1 MPKTSIDKVVVT
13 NETALRAK
21 YGTAYAAKIKPAI
34 AALIAADKA
43 RGLHTVMIAI
53 DGAGMAKY
61 KGKPVAKAGDAR
73 QCKAA
78 IDAIYQAIRPA
89 YICILGSVDVV
100 PHVDLINPLKSDGDD
115 VVPSD
120 LPYAS
125 SHAFSQK
132 IEDFMAPSRVVGRL
146 PDVTGGKDVSYLVRL
161 LDTAA
166 RAQSLAAS
174 KYGPYLGV
182 SAKVWNASTRESLRK
197 AFGADGDL
205 QDVPPRRPPWTRQI
219 GRLSHFF
226 NCHGAPA
233 DPHFY
238 GQQGNSYPIAH
249 DAARL
254 KGLQRGTVLA
264 AECCYGAE
272 LYDPVK
278 ADGQAGL
285 CNTYLGARAYGF
297 FGSSTIAY
305 GPASG
310 NAQADLICQY
320 FFEHIMAGASQGEA
334 TLMAR
339 QDFLKVLSVADPS
352 DLKTLAQFNL
362 MGDPSLHPVRA
373 EAAGQSV
380 VAGRTTKAMLRSARV
395 AAPDEVQA
403 ASRALRRRHLAAV
416 SESLVQTVATAATG
430 SITPTRGSVE
440 AVLRAELRK
449 AKARTR
455 GIHSFAVRRPQMAS
469 AKALGP
475 ATAKAR
481 VDSVH
486 AAVGELPRGR
496 APFRRLYLV
505 VARQQSG
512 QLLLKHLFS
521 R

>member
-1 MPKTSIDKVVVT
+1 MPKTDKVVVT

-21 YGTAYAAKIKPAI
+21 YGAAYAAKIKPAI

-43 RGLHTVMIAI
+43 RGLTTALIAI
-53 DGAGMAKY
+53 DGSGMAKF
-61 KGKPVAKAGDAR
+61 KAKPVAKASDAR
-73 QCKAA
+73 QCKGA
-78 IDAIYQAIRPA
+78 IDAIYAALRPA

-100 PHVDLINPLKSDGDD
+100 PHVELINPLKSDGDD

-120 LPYAS
+120 LPYACT
-125 SHAFSQK
+125 HAFSQK
-132 IEDFMAPSRVVGRL
+132 IEDFMAPTRVVGRL
-146 PDVTGGKDVSYLVRL
+146 PDVTGGADPSYLVGA

-166 RAQSLAAS
+166 RAQSQAAS

-182 SAKVWNASTRESLRK
+182 SAKVWDASTRESLKK

-205 QDVPPRRPPWTRQI
+205 HDVPPRRPPWTKQI

-272 LYDPVK
+272 LYDPAK
-278 ADGQAGL
+278 ADGQMGL
-285 CNTYLGARAYGF
+285 CNAYLAAKAYGF

-320 FFEHIMAGASQGEA
+320 FFAHILGGASQGEA

-373 EAAGQSV
+373 VPSGQSV
-380 VAGRTTKAMLRSARV
+380 VEGRTTKAMLRSARR
-395 AAPDEVQA
+395 APADDVQA
-403 ASRALRRRHLAAV
+403 ASRALRRTHLAAV
-416 SESLVQTVATAATG
+416 GESIAQTVATATTASAT
-430 SITPTRGSVE
+430 PARGGVE

-449 AKARTR
+449 AKARAK
-455 GIHSFAVRRPQMAS
+455 GIHSFAVKRPPMATAT

-475 ATAKAR
+475 AALAAR
-481 VDSVH
+481 VERVH

-496 APFRRLYLV
+496 APFRRLYVV
-505 VARQQSG
+505 VARQQA
-512 QLLLKHLFS
+512 
-521 R
+521 